1 MSEFPHDSFAKNY
14 LTELL
19 STIGTAVPNKFIKSE
34 RREGDVWF
42 ERDRK
47 LSVPAQRKKLGLMG
61 QLLVRDSLI
70 EVFRNPASDFEIRSC
85 IGKLI
90 DIESGFVREANR
102 LKKTVADEKLP
113 YLWLIMPTAS
123 GTILRGI
130 GFQKARIPGVYR
142 LPKLN
147 RVGLIVVHQLAVT
160 EETLWLR
167 LLGSEGNQNRAIQEL
182 VTQPPA
188 LYANIEEVLADYRAD
203 LESIRSLTKDEE
215 ELIMNLSVAYLKK
228 REEWREEGKLE
239 GKLEDA
245 VNLLQLGVAS
255 ETIAKGL
262 GLSIETVEK
271 LRDRL

>member
-47 LSVPAQRKKLGLMG
+47 LSVSAQRKKLGLMG

-70 EVFRNPASDFEIRSC
+70 EVFRNPATDFDIRSC

-90 DIESGFVREANR
+90 DIEGGLVREANR
-102 LKKTVADEKLP
+102 LKETVADEKLP

-123 GTILRGI
+123 EAIRRGI
-130 GFQKARIPGVYR
+130 GFQRTRIPGVYR

-160 EETLWLR
+160 EATLWLR
-167 LLGSEGNQNRAIQEL
+167 LLGSEGNQNRAILEL
-182 VTQPPA
+182 VTQPTPPA
-188 LYANIEEVLADYRAD
+188 LYANIEEALADYRAD

-228 REEWREEGKLE
+228 KEEWKEEGKE
-239 GKLEDA
+239 EIV
-245 VNLLQLGVAS
+245 VNMLRRGLDTAS
-255 ETIAKGL
+255 ICDLTGF
-262 GLSIETVEK
+262 SIETVEK

>member
-19 STIGTAVPNKFIKSE
+19 SAIGKAVPNKFVKSE

-42 ERDRK
+42 ERDRR
-47 LSVPAQRKKLGLMG
+47 LSIPAQRKKLGLMG

-70 EVFRNPASDFEIRSC
+70 EVFRNPATDFDIRSC

-90 DIESGFVREANR
+90 DIESGLVRQANR
-102 LKKTVADEKLP
+102 LKETVADEKLP

-123 GTILRGI
+123 ETILRGI
-130 GFQKARIPGVYR
+130 GFQKSRIPGVYR

-160 EETLWLR
+160 EATLWLR
-167 LLGSEGNQNRAIQEL
+167 LLGSEGNQNRAILEL
-182 VTQPPA
+182 VTQPTPPE

-203 LESIRSLTKDEE
+203 LEALRSLTQEEE

-228 REEWREEGKLE
+228 KEEWKLE
-239 GKLEDA
+239 ASLEAA
-245 VNLLQLGVAS
+245 VNLLRLGVAS
-255 ETIAKGL
+255 DTIAKGL